1 MSDSG
6 LIALEA
12 RVNELIQVNQTLLE
26 YNRALR
32 AQQQSWQAERAKL
45 IEKNE
50 LAKSQVQAMIDRTK
64 ALERERE

>member
-1 MSDSG
+1 MSDPA

-12 RVNELIQVNQTLLE
+12 RVSELIQINQTLLE

-50 LAKSQVQAMIDRTK
+50 LAKSQVEAMIARTK
-64 ALERERE
+64 ALERG